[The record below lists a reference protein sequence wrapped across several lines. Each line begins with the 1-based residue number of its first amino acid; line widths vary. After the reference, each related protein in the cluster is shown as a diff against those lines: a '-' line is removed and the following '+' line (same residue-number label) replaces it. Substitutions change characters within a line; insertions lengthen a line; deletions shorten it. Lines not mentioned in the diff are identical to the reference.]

1 MESQWPGQ
9 EWGYVES
16 CVAHFTNTTMLVLG
30 GRNLWYGGSG
40 GTEAYRHLG
49 SLVHDI
55 LGSGFTWIAHL
66 QTQRYRHGCVK
77 AKVQGEDVVMTTG
90 GVGFVTP
97 YLKSTE
103 IFKIANVSGGNLFF

>member
-1 MESQWPGQ
+1 MLEVESQWPAEQ
-9 EWGYVES
+9 WAYVES
-16 CVAHFTNTTMLVLG
+16 CVAHFTNTTMLVVG
-30 GRNLWYGGSG
+30 GRNLWLGGSG
-40 GTEAYRHLG
+40 SLIHKG
-49 SLVHDI
+49 SVVHDI

-103 IFKIANVSGGNLFF
+103 IFKIANVSGGNLF